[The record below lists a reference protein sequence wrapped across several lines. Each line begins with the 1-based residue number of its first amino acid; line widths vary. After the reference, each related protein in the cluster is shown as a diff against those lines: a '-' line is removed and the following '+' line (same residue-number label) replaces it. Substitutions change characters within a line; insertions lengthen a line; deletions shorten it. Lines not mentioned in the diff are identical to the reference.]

1 LTNAARSA
9 RFEGNSLQRGPD
21 PTGEIDM
28 AGRIE
33 GKVAVVT
40 GAGFGMGAAI
50 AERFVQ
56 EGASVVAVDI
66 SGKQNEVA
74 ARLGKRCLP
83 FQGDVS
89 KAADVRAMLAA
100 ATKTFGALNILCN
113 NAGVQGPLQ
122 KTADY
127 DEAEF
132 ERILAVNCRG
142 VFLGMKYAIPIMLEG
157 GGGNIVNTASMAS
170 VVAFP
175 QLVAYNASK
184 GAVLMM
190 TKTAAVEYA
199 AQNIRV
205 NCFCPGSIRTGMLDG
220 MPKDYIDAV
229 IAANPVKRVGQP
241 KEIADLALFLASDE
255 AAFITGTEIL
265 IDGGYTA
272 L

>member
-1 LTNAARSA
+1 M
-9 RFEGNSLQRGPD
+9 G
-21 PTGEIDM
+21 
-28 AGRIE
+28 GRIE
-33 GKVAVVT
+33 GKVAVIT
-40 GAGFGMGAAI
+40 GAGYGMGAAM
-50 AERFVQ
+50 AERFVK
-56 EGASVVAVDI
+56 EGAYVVAADI

-74 ARLGKRCLP
+74 ERLGKRCLAY
-83 FQGDVS
+83 QADVS
-89 KAADVRAMLAA
+89 IAADVRGMLQAA
-100 ATKTFGALNILCN
+100 REAFGRLNILCN
-113 NAGVQGPLQ
+113 NAGIQGPLR

-127 DEAEF
+127 DEADF
-132 ERILAVNCRG
+132 DRVVAVNARG
-142 VFLGMKYAIPIMLEG
+142 VFLGMKYAIPMMLENG
-157 GGGNIVNTASMAS
+157 GGTIVNTASMAS

-199 AQNIRV
+199 DRGIRV

-220 MPKDYIDAV
+220 MPREYVDAV
-229 IAANPVKRVGQP
+229 IQANPVKRVGEP

-255 AAFITGTEIL
+255 AGFITGAEIL

>member
-1 LTNAARSA
+1 
-9 RFEGNSLQRGPD
+9 
-21 PTGEIDM
+21 M

-40 GAGFGMGAAI
+40 GAGYGMGAAI
-50 AERFVQ
+50 AERFVR

-74 ARLGKRCLP
+74 ERLGNRCVP
-83 FQGDVS
+83 VQADVS
-89 KAADVRAMLAA
+89 NAVDVRNMLAVA
-100 ATKTFGALNILCN
+100 KNKFGGLNILCN
-113 NAGVQGPLQ
+113 NAGIQGPLQ

-127 DEAEF
+127 DEDAF
-132 ERILAVNCRG
+132 DRVVAVNARG
-142 VFLGMKYAIPIMLEG
+142 VFLGMKYGIAMMLEN

-199 AQNIRV
+199 ERNIRV

-220 MPKDYIDAV
+220 MPQAYVDAV
-229 IAANPVKRVGQP
+229 IQANPVKRVGRPQ
-241 KEIADLALFLASDE
+241 EIADLALFLASDE
-255 AAFITGTEIL
+255 AAFITGAEIL

>member
-1 LTNAARSA
+1 M
-9 RFEGNSLQRGPD
+9 G
-21 PTGEIDM
+21 
-28 AGRIE
+28 GRIE
-33 GKVAVVT
+33 GKVAVIT
-40 GAGFGMGAAI
+40 GAGYGMGAAM
-50 AERFVQ
+50 AERFVK
-56 EGASVVAVDI
+56 EGAYVVAADI

-74 ARLGKRCLP
+74 ERLGKRCLAY
-83 FQGDVS
+83 QADVS
-89 KAADVRAMLAA
+89 
-100 ATKTFGALNILCN
+100 I
-113 NAGVQGPLQ
+113 AGIQGPLR

-127 DEAEF
+127 DEADF
-132 ERILAVNCRG
+132 DRVVAVNARG
-142 VFLGMKYAIPIMLEG
+142 VFLGMKYAIPMMLENG
-157 GGGNIVNTASMAS
+157 GGTIVNTASMAS

-199 AQNIRV
+199 DRGIRV

-220 MPKDYIDAV
+220 MPREYVDAV
-229 IAANPVKRVGQP
+229 IQANPVKRVGEP

-255 AAFITGTEIL
+255 AGFITGAEIL

>member
-1 LTNAARSA
+1 
-9 RFEGNSLQRGPD
+9 
-21 PTGEIDM
+21 M

-33 GKVAVVT
+33 GKIAVVT
-40 GAGFGMGAAI
+40 GAGYGMGAAI

-66 SGKQNEVA
+66 SGRQNEVA
-74 ARLGKRCLP
+74 ERLGKKCLP
-83 FQGDVS
+83 FQADVS
-89 KAADVRAMLAA
+89 KAEDVRAMLAA
-100 ATKTFGALNILCN
+100 AKKTFGGLNILCN
-113 NAGVQGPLQ
+113 NAGIQGPLQ

-127 DEAEF
+127 DEDAF
-132 ERILAVNCRG
+132 DRVVAVNARG
-142 VFLGMKYAIPIMLEG
+142 VFLGMKYAIPLMLEC

-199 AQNIRV
+199 EQKIRV
-205 NCFCPGSIRTGMLDG
+205 NCFCPGSIKTGMLDA
-220 MPKDYIDAV
+220 MPQAYVDAV
-229 IAANPVKRVGQP
+229 IQANPVKRVGRPQ
-241 KEIADLALFLASDE
+241 EIADLALFLASDE
-255 AAFITGTEIL
+255 AAFITGAEIL

>member
-1 LTNAARSA
+1 
-9 RFEGNSLQRGPD
+9 
-21 PTGEIDM
+21 M
-28 AGRIE
+28 AKRIE

-40 GAGFGMGAAI
+40 GAGYGMGAAI

-56 EGASVVAVDI
+56 EGAFVVAADI

-74 ARLGKRCLP
+74 KRLGERCIP
-83 FQGDVS
+83 HQADVS
-89 KAADVRAMLAA
+89 STADVRGMMETARR
-100 ATKTFGALNILCN
+100 TFGGLNILCN
-113 NAGVQGPLQ
+113 NAGIQGPLL

-127 DEAEF
+127 DEAAF
-132 ERILAVNCRG
+132 ERVLAVNARG

-175 QLVAYNASK
+175 QLIAYNASK
-184 GAVLMM
+184 GAVRMM

-199 AQNIRV
+199 EQNIRV
-205 NCFCPGSIRTGMLDG
+205 NCFCPGSIKTGMLDG
-220 MPKDYIDAV
+220 MPQEYVDAV
-229 IAANPVKRVGQP
+229 VQANPVKRVGEP
-241 KEIADLALFLASDE
+241 REIADLALFLASDE

>member
-1 LTNAARSA
+1 
-9 RFEGNSLQRGPD
+9 
-21 PTGEIDM
+21 M
-28 AGRIE
+28 KVAGRIE

-40 GAGFGMGAAI
+40 GAGYGMGAAI
-50 AERFVQ
+50 AERFIR
-56 EGASVVAVDI
+56 EGACVVAVDI

-74 ARLGKRCLP
+74 ARLGEKCLP
-83 FQGDVS
+83 FHADVS
-89 KAADVRAMLAA
+89 KAEDVRAMLAA
-100 ATKTFGALNILCN
+100 AKKTFGRLNILCN
-113 NAGVQGPLQ
+113 NAGIQGPMQ

-132 ERILAVNCRG
+132 DRVVAVNCRG

-175 QLVAYNASK
+175 QLIAYNASK
-184 GAVLMM
+184 GGVLMM

-199 AQNIRV
+199 EQNIRV
-205 NCFCPGSIRTGMLDG
+205 NCFCPGSIKTGMLDG
-220 MPKDYIDAV
+220 MPQEYVAAV
-229 IAANPVKRVGQP
+229 IQANPVKRVGQP
-241 KEIADLALFLASDE
+241 REIADLALFLASDE
-255 AAFITGTEIL
+255 AAFITGAEIL